1 MRNTANR
8 LLPTDFP
15 PIRRAGLHT
24 LQVNLG
30 YVCNQQ
36 CQHCHV
42 NAGPHRTEQM
52 SRETLDEVLHFIR
65 RANIRTLDLTGGAPE
80 LHPHFRDLVQAAVQ
94 QGVQVQDRCNLTVLT
109 LPEQTGL
116 AEFLAAHQVQVI
128 ASLPCYLEQ
137 NVDQQR
143 GKGVFAD
150 SLTGLRQLNQRGYAQ
165 PDSTLQLD
173 LVYNPQGAQLPPP
186 QAALEADYRTRLAE
200 YGVQFNRL
208 LTLTNMP
215 IQRFGSVLAAH
226 GEFDNYLTLLKNAYQ
241 AANLPAVMCRHLL
254 SVDWQGY
261 VYDCDFNQMLDMP
274 LRDQTQRLHLRDL
287 KPADLHQRPIA
298 VAEHCYGCTAGQ
310 GSSCSGALTDST

>member
-1 MRNTANR
+1 MRDTASR
-8 LLPTDFP
+8 LFPTDFP
-15 PIRRAGLHT
+15 PIRRAELHT

-52 SRETLDEVLHFIR
+52 SRDTLDDVLHFMR
-65 RANIRTLDLTGGAPE
+65 RAPIRTLDLTGGAPE
-80 LHPHFRDLVQAAVQ
+80 LHPQFRDLVQTAVQ

-109 LPEQTGL
+109 LPEQADL
-116 AEFLAAHQVQVI
+116 AAFLATHQVQVI

-150 SLTGLRQLNQRGYAQ
+150 SLTGLRQLNRLGYAQ

-186 QAALEADYRTRLAE
+186 QAELEADYRTRLAE
-200 YGVQFNRL
+200 YGIQFNRL

-226 GEFDNYLTLLKNAYQ
+226 GEFDNYLALLKDAYQ
-241 AANLPAVMCRHLL
+241 AENLPSVMCRHLL
-254 SVDWQGY
+254 SVDWQGC
-261 VYDCDFNQMLDMP
+261 VYDCDFNQMLQLP
-274 LRDQTQRLHLRDL
+274 LRHKTQPLNLRDL
-287 KPADLHQRPIA
+287 DPDDLHQRPIA

-310 GSSCSGALTDST
+310 GSSCGGALTA